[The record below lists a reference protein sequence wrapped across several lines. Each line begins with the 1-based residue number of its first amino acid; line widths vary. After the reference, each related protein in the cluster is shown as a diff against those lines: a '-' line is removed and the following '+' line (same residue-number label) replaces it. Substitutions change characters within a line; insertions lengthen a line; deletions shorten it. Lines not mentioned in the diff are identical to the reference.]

1 MEKFS
6 PLLHLSRVLRKLS
19 LGIFVLL
26 EGLHGVYKLH
36 TSPPNLHE
44 LFLKNQFTTI
54 PPVL

>member
-6 PLLHLSRVLRKLS
+6 PLLHLSGVLRKLS